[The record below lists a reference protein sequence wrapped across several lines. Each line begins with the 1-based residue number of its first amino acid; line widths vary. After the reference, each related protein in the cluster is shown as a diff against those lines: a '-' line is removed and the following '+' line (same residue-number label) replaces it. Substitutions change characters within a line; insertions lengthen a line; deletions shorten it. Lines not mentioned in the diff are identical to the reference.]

1 MRNVHRYYT
10 KLFLVIFIT
19 VVISSGLI
27 YLITITINVKNVQLL
42 TEQSLLSS
50 AEQKLKIYDVNI
62 ENLHTLSK
70 TIGNDLEIRK
80 YFDKLSK
87 GVDDKEFNQILQ
99 EDLKADLESY
109 PGLLENAFFAYQG
122 KVFLDGMG
130 GKSTSVEIN
139 KQSEKWLTIVTTSKK
154 HYLGKIL
161 KSPVTGSPVMISA
174 YPILDDKN
182 QVLAVFAL
190 AINLSGFSNA
200 IISNSESTGENTII
214 IDDLGTVIAANDIEL
229 IYNYNIGT
237 ELPELYSFIETNKEG
252 ITYYTKEGT
261 KYITAVNKS
270 ELGVS
275 IIQSLPV
282 SVYRNPIFIS
292 AMISF
297 LVLVIIMGFVTVIT
311 LYVAKSITKPIQIL
325 IDEFGDMAKGNY
337 DKEIPDYLNKR
348 KDEFA
353 ILGKALDYM
362 KKETRQ
368 LITNLNLSK
377 EEIEASLEE
386 VVTTEEQLRKQNEL
400 LSISEE
406 QLKKSNEYNKAIIT
420 VLPDI
425 IFIVDQNGI
434 FTDCQVSQDNMLYL
448 EKKLFL
454 GKNLNEVLPED
465 IARIGYDKIQAA
477 LETGQLQSFEYEL
490 ELEQHKEIFEM
501 RIIKCFEDGVIA
513 IARNITDQHS
523 YLKQIEYLSYHDQ
536 LTGLNNRRFFEEE
549 LVRLDNEK
557 NLPLCII
564 MSDVNGLKLV
574 NDSFGHR
581 AGDALL
587 LKFTKV
593 LKEFF
598 PAENAISRVGGDEF
612 VILIPNMNREQA
624 DNLVKS
630 IKNKCDYEGVE
641 ALNLSVSFGWDIK
654 THMSENINEVLKSA
668 EDYMYKKKLFEGPSM
683 RGKTIDIIINTLHE
697 KNKREEQHSHRVAE
711 LCEKL
716 AIALKMPDHDLK
728 VIRNAGLLHD
738 IGKIAVQDSLL
749 NKPGK
754 LTREEFEDV
763 AKHPEIGYRILCSVS
778 EMVDIAKFVLFHH
791 ERWDGKGYP
800 RGLAGE
806 DIPLQ
811 SRMIAIADTF
821 DAMTS
826 YRTYRLPVSEEEA
839 AKELLKHAGTQFDPE
854 LVHLFLGTVLGY
866 HLGETS

>member
-10 KLFLVIFIT
+10 KLFFVIFIS
-19 VVISSGLI
+19 VVISSGFI
-27 YLITITINVKNVQLL
+27 YFITITINVNNVQRL

-62 ENLHTLSK
+62 QNLHTLSK
-70 TIGNDLEIRK
+70 SIGNDVEIRK
-80 YFDKLSK
+80 YFDHLSK
-87 GVDDKEFNQILQ
+87 GIDDKEFNQVMQ
-99 EDLKADLESY
+99 EDLKEDLESY

-122 KVFLDGMG
+122 KVFLDGME

-139 KQSEKWLTIVTTSKK
+139 QQSEKWLTTVTTSKK

-161 KSPVTGSPVMISA
+161 KSPVTGMPVMISA
-174 YPILDDKN
+174 YPILDDED
-182 QVLAVFAL
+182 QVLAVFAI

-200 IISNSESTGENTII
+200 IISNVESTAENTII
-214 IDDLGTVIAANDIEL
+214 IDDIGTVIAANDIDL
-229 IYNYNIGT
+229 IYNYNIGV
-237 ELPELYSFIETNKEG
+237 ELPELYRFIETNKEG
-252 ITYYTKEGT
+252 ITYYTKEGI
-261 KYITAVNKS
+261 KYITAVSRS
-270 ELGVS
+270 EMGVS

-282 SVYRNPIFIS
+282 SVYRNPILIS

-297 LVLVIIMGFVTVIT
+297 LVLVIIMGFVAVIA

-325 IDEFGDMAKGNY
+325 VDEFGDMAKGNY
-337 DKEIPDYLNKR
+337 EKEIPEYLNKR

-353 ILGKALDYM
+353 ILGQALDYM
-362 KKETRQ
+362 KRETRQ
-368 LITNLNLSK
+368 LITNLSLSN
-377 EEIEASLEE
+377 EEIESSLEE
-386 VVTTEEQLRKQNEL
+386 VLTAEEQLRKQNEL

-406 QLKKSNEYNKAIIT
+406 QLKKSNEYNKAIIN

-425 IFIVDQNGI
+425 ICIVDRNGN
-434 FTDCQVSQDNMLYL
+434 FTDCQVSQNNMPYL
-448 EKKLFL
+448 EKMNFL
-454 GKNLNEVLPED
+454 GKNLYEVLPED
-465 IARIGYDKIQAA
+465 IARLGYEKLQVA

-490 ELEQHKEIFEM
+490 ELEEHKEVFEM

-513 IARNITDQHS
+513 IARNITAQHR

-536 LTGLNNRRFFEEE
+536 LTGLNNRRSFEEE
-549 LVRLDNEK
+549 LVRLDQEH

-587 LKFTKV
+587 VRFTSV
-593 LKEFF
+593 LKEFV
-598 PAENAISRVGGDEF
+598 PENTISRVGGDEF
-612 VILIPNMNREQA
+612 VVLIPNMNGEQA
-624 DNLVKS
+624 DALVKS
-630 IKNKCDYEGVE
+630 MKDKCDNESVE
-641 ALNLSVSFGWDIK
+641 ALSLSVSFGWDIK
-654 THMSENINEVLKSA
+654 AHMNESIHEVLKSA

-716 AIALKMPDHDLK
+716 AIALNMPDHDIK
-728 VIRNAGLLHD
+728 MIRNAGLLHD

-754 LTREEFEDV
+754 LTREEFEEV

-778 EMVDIAKFVLFHH
+778 EMVDIAKFSLFHH

-806 DIPLQ
+806 EIPLQ

-826 YRTYRLPVSEEEA
+826 LRPYRDPVSEEEA
-839 AKELLKHAGTQFDPE
+839 AKEILRNAGTQFDPG
-854 LVHLFLGTVLGY
+854 LVHLFLNTVLGY
-866 HLGETS
+866 HFIEE

>member
-27 YLITITINVKNVQLL
+27 YLITITINVNNIQLL
-42 TEQSLLSS
+42 TEQRLRSS

-62 ENLHTLSK
+62 QSLHTLSK
-70 TIGNDLEIRK
+70 SIGNDIEIID

-87 GVDDKEFNQILQ
+87 GVDDLEFKQILQ
-99 EDLKADLESY
+99 EDLKEDLESY
-109 PGLLENAFFAYQG
+109 PGLLENAFFAYEG

-130 GKSTSVEIN
+130 GKSTSFEIN
-139 KQSEKWLTIVTTSKK
+139 QQSEKWLTNVTTSKK

-161 KSPVTGSPVMISA
+161 KSPVTGMPVMISA
-174 YPILDDKN
+174 YPILDDNN

-200 IISNSESTGENTII
+200 IISNSENTGESTVII
-214 IDDLGTVIAANDIEL
+214 NELGTVIAANDIEL
-229 IYNYNIGT
+229 IYNYNMGI

-252 ITYYTKEGT
+252 ITYFTREGT

-270 ELGVS
+270 ELGVT

-282 SVYRNPIFIS
+282 SVYRKPIFIS
-292 AMISF
+292 AIMSF
-297 LVLVIIMGFVTVIT
+297 IVLLIIMGVVAVIT

-337 DKEIPDYLNKR
+337 DKEIPEYLNKR

-368 LITNLNLSK
+368 LINNLNMSK
-377 EEIEASLEE
+377 EEVEASLEE

-400 LSISEE
+400 LCISEE
-406 QLKKSNEYNKAIIT
+406 QLKKSNEYNKAIIN

-425 IFIVDQNGI
+425 IFMVDQDGI
-434 FTDCQVSQDNMLYL
+434 FTDCQVSQDNTLYL
-448 EKKLFL
+448 EKKIFL
-454 GKNLNEVLPED
+454 GKSLNEVLPED
-465 IARIGYDKIQAA
+465 IARKGYEKIQAA

-490 ELEQHKEIFEM
+490 EVEHHKEIFEM

-513 IARNITDQHS
+513 IARDITDQHS
-523 YLKQIEYLSYHDQ
+523 YLRQIEYLSYHDQ

-564 MSDVNGLKLV
+564 MADVNGLKMV

-587 LKFTKV
+587 LKFAKV

-598 PAENAISRVGGDEF
+598 PSENAVSRVGGDEF
-612 VILIPNMNREQA
+612 VILLPNINREQA

-630 IKNKCDYEGVE
+630 IKNKCDYESVD
-641 ALNLSVSFGWDIK
+641 ALNLSVSFGWEIK
-654 THMSENINEVLKSA
+654 AHMSEDIHEVLTSA
-668 EDYMYKKKLFEGPSM
+668 ENYMYKKKLFEGPSM
-683 RGKTIDIIINTLHE
+683 RGKTIGIIINTLHE

-716 AIALKMPDHDLK
+716 AIALDMPDHDLK

-754 LTREEFEDV
+754 LTLEEFEDV
-763 AKHPEIGYRILCSVS
+763 AKHTEIGYRILCSVS

-800 RGLAGE
+800 SGLAGE

-826 YRTYRLPVSEEEA
+826 LRTYRAPVSEEEA
-839 AKELLKHAGTQFDPE
+839 AKEIMRNAGTQFDPE
-854 LVHLFLGTVLGY
+854 LVRLFLTTVLGY
-866 HLGETS
+866 HFDDLV